1 MNSAAETAKSK
12 IDQAF
17 YNLYEE
23 KNLEKITI
31 TEVTGRAGVYRGTFY
46 YYYKD
51 IYDLFEKL
59 EGEIAKII
67 RTELPEIIFSFVEG
81 NIAENIR
88 LLEIFYSKYERLLLL
103 FLIKKP
109 SVKLSEQMKEMIK
122 EIVITGFGLEK
133 NSLTEELAAIM
144 EFVASGQQGLL
155 IMWLKSGRKMST
167 EQLGGIMKICTQHPI
182 EEIMKYAIRL
192 KC

>member
-1 MNSAAETAKSK
+1 MNIAEETAKSK

-23 KNLEKITI
+23 RNIEKITI
-31 TEVTGRAGVYRGTFY
+31 TEVTRRAGVYRGTFY

-51 IYDLFEKL
+51 IYDLYEKL
-59 EGEIAKII
+59 EGEIEKII
-67 RTELPEIIFSFVEG
+67 RTELPEIIFSFIEG
-81 NIAENIR
+81 SIVENIR
-88 LLEIFYSKYERLLLL
+88 LLEIFYGKYEGLLLL

-109 SVKLSEQMKEMIK
+109 SVKLLAQMKEMIK
-122 EIVITGFGLEK
+122 EIVITGIGLEK
-133 NSLTEELAAIM
+133 NSLTEELSAIM
-144 EFVASGQQGLL
+144 EFLASGQQGLL
-155 IMWLKSGRKMST
+155 IMWLKSDRKMST
-167 EQLGGIMKICTQHPI
+167 EQLGGIMKICTHRPI